1 MQRDS
6 LIDRGLFCDACLR
19 AAGRIVVGAQ
29 GLCNSGGSFSTW
41 FRSLPDNF
49 LLLRNRLFPAY
60 DYCGLP
66 LQVDKVAVTNILP
79 VEKTTMAGKLPDGK
93 LDTVIGPGTT
103 VKGDLHVTG
112 GLRLDGQI
120 EGEVDVGETFL
131 AGPKSL
137 LKGGLR
143 CRDAVIAGRIE
154 ANIVAAE
161 TTELQAGAH
170 VIGNIECK
178 GLVIQ
183 KGSYFQGSCIMSKDQ
198 DNPTIAPP
206 QEDRQ

>member
-1 MQRDS
+1 MPVQCPEPRRLGKRQRTGAG
-6 LIDRGLFCDACLR
+6 LIEHGKAVVESEAGAEQSRYE
-19 AAGRIVVGAQ
+19 AA
-29 GLCNSGGSFSTW
+29 
-41 FRSLPDNF
+41 
-49 LLLRNRLFPAY
+49 FPY
-60 DYCGLP
+60 RYCGLP
-66 LQVDKVAVTNILP
+66 RQVDNVAVTNILP

-198 DNPTIAPP
+198 DNPTMAPP